1 MMQVKTS
8 NQEQDKKQSFLHIHY
23 FVQKLADCSVSF
35 FLYDDNSIC
44 NSV

>member
-35 FLYDDNSIC
+35 FFMMITLKVKFS
-44 NSV
+44 